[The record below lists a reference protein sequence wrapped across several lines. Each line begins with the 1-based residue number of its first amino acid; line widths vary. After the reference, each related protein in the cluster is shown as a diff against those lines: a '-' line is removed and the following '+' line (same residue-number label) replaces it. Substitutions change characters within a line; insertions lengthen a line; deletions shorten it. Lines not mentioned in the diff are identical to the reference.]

1 MIVFDTYAWIEYFLD
16 SEKADKVESYLIN
29 DEVITPLLVLLEL
42 SVKAE
47 KEGWDIKKHIEFIK
61 TKSTISNLTEEI
73 IVNTGKTY
81 NDMRKKIKDFGLID
95 ATIFTTA
102 LLNKC
107 NLLTGDKHF
116 MNIKDVVFLKE

>member
-16 SEKADKVESYLIN
+16 SEKADKVESYLAN

-61 TKSTISNLTEEI
+61 TKSTICNLTEDI
-73 IVNTGKTY
+73 IVDTGKTY
-81 NDMRKKIKDFGLID
+81 SNMRKKVKDFGLID
-95 ATIFTTA
+95 ATILTTA

-107 NLLTGDKHF
+107 NLLTGDEHF
-116 MNIKDVVFLKE
+116 KNLQQVIFLD